1 MTPGSSGPADGR
13 ADYRPRVLLVTG
25 FGRSGT
31 TLVNTILGSTPGVFA
46 AGEVRFLWER
56 GLLEG
61 RACGCGEPV
70 RTCPVWGPVV
80 EKAFGSP
87 MSIDPAALVAEDARV
102 MRTRHLPLMLASRWT
117 GDRLLSRL
125 HALPDALTAVYR
137 GIQDVTGAELIVDTS
152 KPPSFGYVLQ
162 HLDGIDLR
170 IVHVVRDP
178 RGVAY
183 SWSRTKALADGGER
197 TEMLRLSPSQSALQW
212 DLWNGAAGWLWGGSN
227 RYLRLRYEDLASEPR
242 ATLARVMAFAGVSHL
257 EVPFTTSDQ
266 VRTTTVHTV
275 AGNADRMRTGPLTV
289 RLDDAWT
296 TELPTGS
303 RRLVSAL
310 TAPLLARY
318 GYPVS
323 P

>member
-1 MTPGSSGPADGR
+1 MTSGPPGPGGGA

-70 RTCPVWGPVV
+70 RSCPVWGPVV
-80 EKAFGSP
+80 EKAFGNP

-102 MRTRHLPLMLASRWT
+102 MRTRQLPWMLASRWT
-117 GDRLLSRL
+117 GDRLASRL
-125 HALPDALTAVYR
+125 HALPEALTAIYR
-137 GIQDVTGAELIVDTS
+137 SIQDVTGAELIVDTS

-162 HLDGIDLR
+162 QLEGIDLR

-197 TEMLRLSPSQSALQW
+197 TEMLRLSPTQSALQW
-212 DLWNGAAGWLWGGSN
+212 DLWNGAAGWLWGGSD
-227 RYLRLRYEDLASEPR
+227 RYLRLRYEDLASDPR
-242 ATLARVMAFAGVSHL
+242 TTLTRVMAFAGVSHL
-257 EVPFTTSDQ
+257 ELPFTAPDRVS
-266 VRTTTVHTV
+266 TTTVHTV
-275 AGNADRMRTGPLTV
+275 AGNADRMRSGPLTV
-289 RLDDAWT
+289 SLDDAWT
-296 TELPTGS
+296 TELPAGS

-323 P
+323 H